1 MMEAMASM
9 PSPLVTREA
18 LRAFTQ
24 RLVEHFVPQKEILF
38 GSQARGKARWDSDA
52 NILVVMPFEG
62 ISFEQRLTML
72 QVGAPS
78 FPVDLLLC
86 RPEAAAQRYDW
97 GDPFIRE
104 AFDHG
109 EMLHG

>member
-1 MMEAMASM
+1 MA
-9 PSPLVTREA
+9 VTLA
-18 LRAFTQ
+18 NWN
-24 RLVEHFVPQKEILF
+24 VEWATPRNRDAIRDRIA
-38 GSQARGKARWDSDA
+38 GWDAD
-52 NILVVMPFEG
+52 ILVVMPFEG
-62 ISFEQRLTML
+62 SSFEQRLTML

-104 AFDHG
+104 ALDHG